1 MEKYEDFK
9 KKYDFQRYEQTN
21 CVIYEMYIRAENIYR
36 KNLNINTDFSHFSDV
51 PRIKDIYLYSSNS
64 KIVTLQNIIY
74 NIYPELYIESIIWI
88 TQYHSHQQLIHIIEN
103 LSKIENKNELIDY
116 FSNLAYEMNPYEKKL
131 LSTSEF
137 FGMSMINEL
146 ISYRDKIDIIESN
159 IEIKVD
165 KECINFNLVKTK
177 IDNKIFTISDESTYI
192 EYKTFVNEINK
203 ILQESDIYKEI
214 EEKSSFLKVSSTC
227 INNIIRYLT
236 DLQHELKVSL
246 NDDIESLD
254 IDTSG
259 FHKIIQNHLND
270 FSFPL
275 KYLEIEY
282 LNNENKVF
290 IPYFLTNPIDG
301 SYMRIT
307 KKYVQDLLKI
317 YLTNFKI
324 TPNFKRPIYEL
335 NTISPLTTLNNIN
348 LFLPIEEL
356 ISYIKKLKN
365 SYSENLKIDD
375 NEKYKI
381 IYNKKTTNVKKY
393 IIDLENILKILYI
406 YDYELLPKQNR
417 PSKNTIYKELDIGRS
432 TYYLL
437 RRIAKVYIN
446 EKKYIELFAYTE
458 KSS

>member
-1 MEKYEDFK
+1 M
-9 KKYDFQRYEQTN
+9 
-21 CVIYEMYIRAENIYR
+21 
-36 KNLNINTDFSHFSDV
+36 
-51 PRIKDIYLYSSNS
+51 
-64 KIVTLQNIIY
+64 
-74 NIYPELYIESIIWI
+74 
-88 TQYHSHQQLIHIIEN
+88 
-103 LSKIENKNELIDY
+103 
-116 FSNLAYEMNPYEKKL
+116 
-131 LSTSEF
+131 
-137 FGMSMINEL
+137 
-146 ISYRDKIDIIESN
+146 
-159 IEIKVD
+159 
-165 KECINFNLVKTK
+165 
-177 IDNKIFTISDESTYI
+177 
-192 EYKTFVNEINK
+192 
-203 ILQESDIYKEI
+203 
-214 EEKSSFLKVSSTC
+214 
-227 INNIIRYLT
+227 
-236 DLQHELKVSL
+236 KVSL